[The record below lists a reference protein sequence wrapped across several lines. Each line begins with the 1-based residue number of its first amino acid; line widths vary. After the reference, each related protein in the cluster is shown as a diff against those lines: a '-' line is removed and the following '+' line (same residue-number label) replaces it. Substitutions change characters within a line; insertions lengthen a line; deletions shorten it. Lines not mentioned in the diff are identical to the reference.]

1 MDGVFEMNKW
11 DRVEKKKRATT
22 HQDIQMEYVKM
33 VMWILA
39 GIGYFYFV
47 VMGWHF

>member
-1 MDGVFEMNKW
+1 MDGVFVMNKW

-22 HQDIQMEYVKM
+22 QQDIQMEYVKM